1 MHMYV
6 QIMENSTV
14 GTHVVTITALSR
26 SALFYDISRGNEDLC
41 FYINHHTGVIN
52 TRKVLDFEVC
62 FAENVPVS
70 PGMSANPKFEGGDF

>member
-1 MHMYV
+1 MYL

-14 GTHVVTITALSR
+14 GTHVATVTALSR

-52 TRKVLDFEVC
+52 TRKLLDFEV
-62 FAENVPVS
+62 
-70 PGMSANPKFEGGDF
+70 